1 MKNYKAF
8 LRESKKKISKA
19 LDENYLTIFCGAGIC
34 KDANLPDYKELI
46 EKIKEQINIEKK
58 DDDYGKIAELFYEFY
73 DTGIFKDR
81 NLPNHKELLIEK
93 IKDKIDIKKIDGDY
107 RKIAGLFY
115 EFCGK
120 KIYYDELNQ
129 LFSLKNKQP
138 TQIHEKIV
146 NMNFKNIITTNW
158 DDLFEKA
165 IENSQKFYDIIVSDD
180 DFKNVGDHAKFIKM
194 HGCLK
199 KQNIVFTDDNYINY
213 ANKFKLTENYIKGIF
228 STNIVLIIGYSLSDE
243 NVKQIISFVRN
254 ANPKLKPIYLVL
266 YKKFEKLE
274 YKYYQKRGIKII
286 YLGKTKDKTEA
297 TFKFL
302 NSIDNE
308 NLVINQLSDSE
319 IIEKLENA
327 FNVLMPYKAILN
339 KTILNTLQ
347 NTFNLY
353 NDEISIDNINPL
365 KPIIKIKNYQLC
377 QIYKNNKNKIDR
389 LVKKILPKTSY
400 LSFEFYYGNNKI
412 LYKKGENG
420 TDYLINFDYGALQN
434 RIKKLDK
441 NLEDGLEKAFLLY
454 LNFEFEK
461 SNLALKELSRRAF
474 KEKNYRI
481 WYLCEFNKKHF
492 NAKLYEIDTYQTY
505 KNLAYESAKIDLDD
519 LENRL
524 PKSYRM
530 AIKPIK
536 DYEKELYKTLNLM
549 KELELKIQND
559 KEFFANGRLAFNDN
573 FLQSIALIIEQYSFI
588 FQNKITLLYDDKF
601 KKFFASFCK
610 IYFYKVKM
618 QIFNDKADKIA
629 EIDKKNKIIKFN
641 DSIII
646 SWSIRYLSNIEKEIE
661 QIMRLFGDYKFRID
675 DESFITKIFENIL
688 QNLNLKSTDF
698 LKQIQI
704 DKNKNLK
711 YKNREYLN
719 NFFTL
724 ISHFQIKKNN
734 YEKIVNI
741 AKKFAYS
748 ETEDFKQFEKMLNK
762 NTN

>member
-1 MKNYKAF
+1 MKNYKAI
-8 LRESKKKISKA
+8 LYKSKKKISKA

-34 KDANLPDYKELI
+34 NDANLPDYKE
-46 EKIKEQINIEKK
+46 
-58 DDDYGKIAELFYEFY
+58 
-73 DTGIFKDR
+73 
-81 NLPNHKELLIEK
+81 LIEK

-115 EFCGK
+115 KFCGK
-120 KIYYDELNQ
+120 KSYYKKLNQ
-129 LFSLKNKQP
+129 IFQLKNKKP
-138 TQIHEKIV
+138 TPTHEKIV

-213 ANKFKLTENYIKGIF
+213 ANEFKLIENYIKGIF

-286 YLGKTKDKTEA
+286 YLGKTKNKTGA

-347 NTFNLY
+347 NIFNLHN
-353 NDEISIDNINPL
+353 NDEIQFDNTNPL
-365 KPIIKIKNYQLC
+365 EPIIKIKNYQLC

-389 LVKKILPKTSY
+389 LVKKILPKTAY

-481 WYLCEFNKKHF
+481 WYICEFNKKHF
-492 NAKLYEIDTYQTY
+492 NALIVDSSDEYVTY
-505 KNLAYESAKIDLDD
+505 KKLAYEGAKIDLDD

-524 PKSYRM
+524 PKSSRI

-549 KELELKIQND
+549 KELELKTQND
-559 KEFFANGRLAFNDN
+559 KEFFANGGLAFNDN
-573 FLQSIALIIEQYSFI
+573 FLQSIALIIEQYNFI
-588 FQNKITLLYDDKF
+588 FQNKITILYDDKF

-646 SWSIRYLSNIEKEIE
+646 SWSIRYLSNIE

-688 QNLNLKSTDF
+688 QNL
-698 LKQIQI
+698 
-704 DKNKNLK
+704 NLK

-741 AKKFAYS
+741 AKKFDYS
-748 ETEDFKQFEKMLNK
+748 ETKDFKQFEKMLNK